1 MRFVLLGDLQDRLTN
16 VFLSGIFMRS
26 LQRLRHLC
34 LQREIV
40 GYLTYVLVH
49 DLPPWSS
56 SLAVHTW
63 ELLDMLIREHR
74 PHLEILRGD

>member
-1 MRFVLLGDLQDRLTN
+1 MRFILEEDLEAHLTQ
-16 VFLSGIFMRS
+16 VFISGIFMRS
-26 LQRLRHLC
+26 LQRLSHLC

-40 GYLTYVLVH
+40 GYLMYVSVR

-56 SLAVHTW
+56 SLAVHTQ
-63 ELLDMLIREHR
+63 ELLDMLICEHS